1 MAGGTLFQPTTGM
14 SSGPEA
20 VPRRTLVRA
29 TSSTEMGDHNP
40 RRPSSSCALAA
51 IPMCSPCS
59 GDSPTKMRLQNRTNS
74 RLPLGREASWL
85 FPLKILAVK
94 ALGSRRNSFCARA
107 YSARRF
113 VLLVTDRVPTR
124 SRAGGRRFPRFARRT
139 SRSQASMASET
150 FSPSSARHAMSQ
162 SRAPSYPVCVQSTP
176 PTRSSRADR
185 ISPI

>member
-1 MAGGTLFQPTTGM
+1 LFQSTTAM
-14 SSGPEA
+14 PSGPEA

-40 RRPSSSCALAA
+40 RRPSSSWAPAA
-51 IPMCSPCS
+51 IPMCSSRS
-59 GDSPTKMRLQNRTNS
+59 GDSPSKIRLQNRTNS
-74 RLPLGREASWL
+74 GLPLGREASWP
-85 FPLKILAVK
+85 FPLKILAAK
-94 ALGSRRNSFCARA
+94 ALGSRRNSSCARA

-113 VLLVTDRVPTR
+113 ALLVADRVPSR
-124 SRAGGRRFPRFARRT
+124 SRAGGRGFPRFAGRT

-150 FSPSSARHAMSQ
+150 FSPPSARHAMSQ

-185 ISPI
+185 ISPV